1 MRSLM
6 TPKMQRRI
14 DNIEEVRRLRPTV
27 SQHDAVSALNA
38 ARDDVSLACRLLP
51 QVCDD
56 SARRREAALRRQRD
70 KHAEIDFLEGDEVM
84 VRGLQSRAELN
95 GGLGVVQRF
104 NAKRGRY
111 IVLLEQTRTT
121 VAVKGVCRHAR
132 ARAYLTPSISFPH
145 AMLISRRANQASTSS
160 RWTMAGWLT
169 RRALL
174 SPTAQ
179 RRKLKKHRKRCRHRR
194 RGQLAPCRSRR
205 PKPRWPRLTITVV

>member
-1 MRSLM
+1 VRCAGASRGALAGQSCSGAGAARGGASSVRASRWIGAMDEARMRSLM

-111 IVLLEQTRTT
+111 IVLLEQTWTT

-132 ARAYLTPSISFPH
+132 ARVPYTLHLVPSRN
-145 AMLISRRANQASTSS
+145 ADQSS
-160 RWTMAGWLT
+160 
-169 RRALL
+169 
-174 SPTAQ
+174 
-179 RRKLKKHRKRCRHRR
+179 C
-194 RGQLAPCRSRR
+194 
-205 PKPRWPRLTITVV
+205 

>member
-27 SQHDAVSALNA
+27 SQHDAVRALNA

-51 QVCDD
+51 EVCED
-56 SARRREAALRRQRD
+56 SARRREAARRRQRD
-70 KHAEIDFLEGDEVM
+70 KYAEIDFLEGDEVM

-132 ARAYLTPSISFPH
+132 ARTLHP
-145 AMLISRRANQASTSS
+145 
-160 RWTMAGWLT
+160 
-169 RRALL
+169 
-174 SPTAQ
+174 
-179 RRKLKKHRKRCRHRR
+179 
-194 RGQLAPCRSRR
+194 PCRS
-205 PKPRWPRLTITVV
+205 LMQC